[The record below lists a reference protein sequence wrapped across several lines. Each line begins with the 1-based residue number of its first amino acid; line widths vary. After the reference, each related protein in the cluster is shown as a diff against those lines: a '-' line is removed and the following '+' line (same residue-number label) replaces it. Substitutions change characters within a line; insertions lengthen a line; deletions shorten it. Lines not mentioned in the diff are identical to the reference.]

1 MRTLET
7 AAVVTVGTE
16 LTTGHRLDTNG
27 AEVALALVNAG
38 YSVREMVSV
47 PDDLD
52 AIVMALAELL
62 SRRALV
68 IVTGGLGPTHDD
80 GTREAAALVV
90 GRGLTRDP
98 AIEAALSARI
108 SLHRDPASAISLL
121 HQADV
126 IDDAR
131 VLPATTGTAP
141 GQVVEYAGHTL
152 VILPGPPHEMR
163 PMLHEVLRGRVAS
176 APPVTLKCVGITESD
191 AGHAVLPLLT
201 SYPTVELT
209 LLGGPGE
216 VDAIL
221 VSTTGD
227 DVQLTAAAHA
237 ARTALGDAC
246 YSADGSSL
254 AATVIRLAAESGASL
269 ATAESCTGGLVA
281 AALTDVPGSSQVF
294 KGSVVAYANETKSA
308 ALGVDPALIEAHGAV
323 SEAVAIAMA
332 RGALAIP
339 GATRAGATTGIAGPG
354 GGTPDKPLGTVWFAV
369 AHAGGVTTTERHRY
383 GGDRAMVR
391 HRARTTAL
399 DLLRRS
405 LLDS

>member
-1 MRTLET
+1 MRALET

-27 AEVALALVNAG
+27 AEVARALVNAG
-38 YSVREMVSV
+38 YSVREIVSV
-47 PDDLD
+47 PDDLQ

-80 GTREAAALVV
+80 VTREAAALVV
-90 GRGLTRDP
+90 GRALTRDP
-98 AIEAALSARI
+98 AIEEALTARV
-108 SLHRDPASAISLL
+108 SVHREPASAISLL

-126 IDDAR
+126 IEGAR

-141 GQVVEYAGHTL
+141 GQLVEHAGHTL

-163 PMLHEVLRGRVAS
+163 PMLHDVLSGRIAS

-191 AGHAVLPLLT
+191 AGHAVLPLLAT
-201 SYPTVELT
+201 YPTVDLT

-216 VDAIL
+216 VDVIL

-227 DVQLTAAAHA
+227 DVELAAAAHA
-237 ARTALGDAC
+237 ARAALGDAC

-254 AATVIRLAAESGASL
+254 AATVIGMATERGESL

-294 KGSVVAYANETKSA
+294 RGSVVAYANETKSA

-323 SEAVAIAMA
+323 SEAVAVAMA
-332 RGALAIP
+332 RGALGIP
-339 GATRAGATTGIAGPG
+339 GTTLAVATTGIAGPG
-354 GGTPDKPLGTVWFAV
+354 GATPDKPLGTVWFAV
-369 AHAGGVTTTERHRY
+369 ARAGGPTTAEMHRY
-383 GGDRAMVR
+383 GGDRTMVR
-391 HRARTTAL
+391 HRARTAAL

-405 LLDS
+405 MLDT

>member
-80 GTREAAALVV
+80 VTREAAALVV

-294 KGSVVAYANETKSA
+294 RGSVVAYANETKSA

-339 GATRAGATTGIAGPG
+339 GATRAVATTGIAGPG

-369 AHAGGVTTTERHRY
+369 AHAGGGTSTEIHRY

>member
-38 YSVREMVSV
+38 CSVREMVSV

-52 AIVMALAELL
+52 AIVTTLAELL
-62 SRRALV
+62 SRRSLV

-80 GTREAAALVV
+80 VTREAAAFVV
-90 GRGLTRDP
+90 GRRLTRDP

-126 IDDAR
+126 IDGAR
-131 VLPATTGTAP
+131 VLTATTGTAP

-163 PMLHEVLRGRVAS
+163 PMLHEVLRGRIAS

-216 VDAIL
+216 VDVIL

-227 DVQLTAAAHA
+227 DVELTAAAHA

-246 YSADGSSL
+246 YSSDGSSL

-281 AALTDVPGSSQVF
+281 AALTDVPGSSHVF
-294 KGSVVAYANETKSA
+294 RGSVVAYANETKSA
-308 ALGVDPALIEAHGAV
+308 ALGVDPSLIEAHGAV
-323 SEAVAIAMA
+323 SEAVAVAMA
-332 RGALAIP
+332 RGALTIP
-339 GATRAGATTGIAGPG
+339 GTTRAVATTGIAGPG

-369 AHAGGVTTTERHRY
+369 AHSGGGTTAEMHRY
-383 GGDRAMVR
+383 GGDRTMVR